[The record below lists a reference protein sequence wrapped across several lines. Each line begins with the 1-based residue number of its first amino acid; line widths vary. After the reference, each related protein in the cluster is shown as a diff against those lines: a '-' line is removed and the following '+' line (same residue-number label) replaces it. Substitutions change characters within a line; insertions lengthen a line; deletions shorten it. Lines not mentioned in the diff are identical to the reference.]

1 MLKAKCCCWRKPGEV
16 GKAPCPSGT
25 PMGDQG
31 DGSSGRKGTRREVGA
46 GAPAKPLSAF
56 VTPLPSLQLA
66 AWGTAIC

>member
-1 MLKAKCCCWRKPGEV
+1 
-16 GKAPCPSGT
+16 
-25 PMGDQG
+25 MGDQD

-46 GAPAKPLSAF
+46 GAPAEPLSAF